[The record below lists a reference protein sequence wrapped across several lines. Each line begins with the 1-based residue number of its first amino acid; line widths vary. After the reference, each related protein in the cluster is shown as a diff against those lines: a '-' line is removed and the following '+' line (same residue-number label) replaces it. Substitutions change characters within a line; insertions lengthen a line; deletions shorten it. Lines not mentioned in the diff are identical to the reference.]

1 MAGSLPQSGIAL
13 TAQGAGQFLNA
24 VQSAYSAQQKFT
36 QSAVQGSAQ
45 ASAAYA
51 KLQASALESATKIAT
66 LTTKADLQR
75 RQFAILKQE
84 LDETAQKYGAGSIQA
99 QRKQLAL
106 DKLEASIKGT
116 ERALGDEKAALARTE
131 AEMAQAIAATNKL
144 ETETEETGR
153 SFLSLS
159 SLASRG
165 MDGVVSAVRG
175 GLSPITSA
183 LKSIGNAFDQILI
196 GALRRAGE
204 MLVNVLAD
212 GVRVAIGW
220 LKDAVGT
227 AGDFEQTLNVLGATS
242 GATAADLDRVGER
255 AKELG
260 ADMSLPATSAQD
272 AAEVMLELSKA
283 GFTVQESMDAAKGA
297 LQLSAAAQVDAATA
311 ASITAGAINAFGLE
325 ASDAVRIADL
335 LAAGANASSAS
346 MTDLSA
352 GLQQAG
358 FAFNAAGLPVED
370 LVTSLAALTNV
381 GLTGSDAGTALK
393 NALMRL
399 MDPTDK
405 AAGLMQQLGFSAYDV
420 NGNMKPLPT
429 LIADLNRAMAGMTA
443 EERNATLGNIFLSD
457 GMKAMIPLLDLGTD
471 GFLDL
476 KDAVTEQGAAA
487 TVANAQMQGWN
498 GGIQAIGSQMETLQ
512 LIVGTFLKD
521 ALTPLLFKGA
531 ELVSNITTMADRF
544 FKLIPAIQQSSEPFK
559 FLLSTLALLNPSL
572 IGIVMPLTRVYDALL
587 LIITALSGTSGEG
600 DRLSTV
606 LTTLLGPLGATESA
620 IKTGAGALEQIWAAA
635 RRVAAIFGAELP
647 GATASA
653 QGALAGIVN
662 TVLTTVLPAVAQMT
676 AWLANNLPAGIAT
689 AKAAFADVGAFVSS
703 LMPTLESIVT
713 TAITIMTTFWTKHGG
728 DVQTIVGGAYT
739 AIKGVIEVIL
749 GAIQGTQAIILAT
762 MTGDWQSQ
770 MGTIRASNETI
781 WSGISKFLE
790 GTLNIIAGFFGT
802 NLQEIGQTWSNNFT
816 MMGQIA
822 TRLMALI
829 LATIATKIREIQ
841 QSIANTIASIVAFW
855 DQNFGHLFGTVDQ
868 IMSRA
873 AAVVTEK
880 VNMIKAAFSG
890 IVSAIGGV
898 ISAVGDLVSSLSSIS
913 VPDIFTPGSP
923 TPFEI
928 GLRGI
933 NDAAAQLAGTLQNQ
947 FVPAMAALP
956 ARQIAA
962 SASGE
967 TTNNN
972 YGATISMPVYTNPSQ
987 SGISQG
993 LALIEA
999 ML

>member
-1 MAGSLPQSGIAL
+1 MAQN
-13 TAQGAGQFLNA
+13 AGQFINA
-24 VQSAYSAQQKFT
+24 MS
-36 QSAVQGSAQ
+36 
-45 ASAAYA
+45 
-51 KLQASALESATKIAT
+51 
-66 LTTKADLQR
+66 
-75 RQFAILKQE
+75 
-84 LDETAQKYGAGSIQA
+84 GA
-99 QRKQLAL
+99 
-106 DKLEASIKGT
+106 
-116 ERALGDEKAALARTE
+116 ERALD
-131 AEMAQAIAATNKL
+131 
-144 ETETEETGR
+144 
-153 SFLSLS
+153 SFGKGAGAMSEI
-159 SLASRG
+159 
-165 MDGVVSAVRG
+165 V
-175 GLSPITSA
+175 T
-183 LKSIGNAFDQILI
+183 
-196 GALRRAGE
+196 GALRRVGE
-204 MLVNVLAD
+204 FVVDMAANAARAV
-212 GVRVAIGW
+212 GTW
-220 LKDAVGT
+220 LKDSVGV

-283 GFTVQESMDAAKGA
+283 GFSVQESMDAAKGA

-346 MTDLSA
+346 MTDLGA

-405 AAGLMQQLGFSAYDV
+405 AAKLMADLGFSAYDT
-420 NGNMKPLPT
+420 NGRMKSLPT
-429 LIADLNRAMAGMTA
+429 LIADLNRALAGMTD
-443 EERNATLGNIFLSD
+443 EERNAALGNIFLSD
-457 GMKAMIPLLDLGTD
+457 GMKAMIPLLDLGED

-512 LIVGTFLKD
+512 LIVGTFIKD
-521 ALTPLLFKGA
+521 ALTPLLFRGA
-531 ELVSNITTMADRF
+531 EIISNVTAMADRF

-572 IGIVMPLTRVYDALL
+572 IGIVMLLTRVYDALL
-587 LIITALSGTSGEG
+587 PIITALSGASGES
-600 DRLSTV
+600 DRLSSV

-620 IKTGAGALEQIWAAA
+620 IKTGAGALEQIQAAVK
-635 RRVAAIFGAELP
+635 RVVAIFGGELP
-647 GATASA
+647 GATAGA
-653 QGALAGIVN
+653 QGALATVTN
-662 TVLTTVLPAVAQMT
+662 FVLTTVLPAVAEMT
-676 AWLANNLPAGIAT
+676 TWFANNLPAGIAT
-689 AKAAFADVGAFVSS
+689 SKAAFAEIGGFIGG
-703 LMPTLESIVT
+703 LMSTLESIVT
-713 TAITIMTTFWTKHGG
+713 TATAIMTTAWTMHGG
-728 DVQTIVGGAYT
+728 NAQTIVSGAYT
-739 AIKGVIEVIL
+739 AIKGVIEIVL
-749 GAIQGTQAIILAT
+749 GAIQGALAIALGI

-781 WSGISKFLE
+781 WSGIAKFLE

-829 LATIATKIREIQ
+829 LATITTKINEVK
-841 QSIANTIASIVAFW
+841 QSIASTIASIVSFW

-873 AAVVTEK
+873 AAVVTDK
-880 VNMIKAAFSG
+880 VNMIKGAFSG
-890 IVSAIGGV
+890 IVSAINGV
-898 ISAVGDLVSSLSSIS
+898 ISAVDDLVRSLSSIS

-923 TPFEI
+923 TPFEL

-933 NDAAAQLAGTLQNQ
+933 NKAAGQLANTLQAQ
-947 FVPAMAALP
+947 FAPALGSLP
-956 ARQIAA
+956 AREFMTTGG
-962 SASGE
+962 S
-967 TTNNN
+967 TTNNT
-972 YGATISMPVYTNPSQ
+972 YGATVNMPIYTNQ
-987 SGISQG
+987 SPAVLSQG
-993 LALIEA
+993 LALIQA
-999 ML
+999 GL